1 MSGQKMIDLLR
12 HQQFEALLR
21 PHRPT
26 EDGFDAQY
34 EPFVC
39 ISFSA
44 KWCGPCRRLDKES
57 MVKHSKSVKWYH
69 CDIDTNDVT
78 LGFCGMK
85 SIPSFALIRNGDFVG
100 KLEGPRDAM
109 HVLDWLK
116 EYGVILNN

>member
-1 MSGQKMIDLLR
+1 MINLLR
-12 HQQFEALLR
+12 QQEFEALLR
-21 PHRPT
+21 PRRPT
-26 EDGFDAQY
+26 EDGFEAEY

-57 MVKHSKSVKWYH
+57 LVKHSKSVKWYH
-69 CDIDTNDVT
+69 CDIDENDIT